1 MQSEPAQAH
10 GERIR
15 VPVQVSVRELLFSG
29 NHSDAIRPLGSP
41 PPEVRAKRFTFPVTL
56 RSISRGRIRRPLYA
70 SFQQTAPGP
79 TLFCA
84 ERRHEY
90 QIGSRLSNGKV
101 RLYNQ
106 CRQSMA
112 GESPKEDPLVE
123 WLAWLMDESI
133 RIGPWAIGLDPL
145 IGLIPGF
152 GDMAGAVVSA
162 LIITRAMQS
171 GIAKSAILRMVINVA
186 LDSLAGA
193 VPFFGDVFDFA
204 FKSNVY
210 NLRIYREALRG
221 ERKPVRDWFFI
232 LFVAVVL
239 LAIIVLPIIG
249 LIYLTRFLIS
259 YI

>member
-1 MQSEPAQAH
+1 MQ
-10 GERIR
+10 
-15 VPVQVSVRELLFSG
+15 
-29 NHSDAIRPLGSP
+29 HSSD
-41 PPEVRAKRFTFPVTL
+41 F
-56 RSISRGRIRRPLYA
+56 
-70 SFQQTAPGP
+70 
-79 TLFCA
+79 
-84 ERRHEY
+84 
-90 QIGSRLSNGKV
+90 NV

-106 CRQSMA
+106 YGQSMT

-152 GDMAGAVVSA
+152 GDMAGAVVST

-221 ERKPVRDWFFI
+221 ERKPLRDWFFI

-239 LAIIVLPIIG
+239 LAIIVLPMIG

-259 YI
+259 YIYIGSRNGLLPD